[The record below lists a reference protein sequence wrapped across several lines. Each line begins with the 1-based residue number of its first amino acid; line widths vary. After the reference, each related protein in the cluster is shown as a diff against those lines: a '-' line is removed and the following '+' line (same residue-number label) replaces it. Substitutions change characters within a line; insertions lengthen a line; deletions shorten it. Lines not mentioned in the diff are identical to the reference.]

1 MRKLAMYLSV
11 VAAMMLVFS
20 MTLSAQSKITVKGKV
35 VDING
40 EPLIGVAVIEQ
51 NTSNGVMT
59 DADGAYVITA
69 SKSGSLLFDYM
80 GFKQEVRPV
89 GGKTL
94 INVTLEEDKTL
105 LDEAVVVGYGT
116 MRRSDL
122 TGSVSS
128 VSAKSIENFKT
139 ANVLDALGGQVAG
152 VSITTTDGTPGSG
165 YNIIVR
171 GVSTVNGDSSPLYI
185 VDGFE
190 VDGIDHIANQD
201 IASIE
206 ILKDASAAAIYG
218 ARAANGVVL
227 VTTKSGRESR
237 ATVSYSG
244 SASYRTLS
252 KRLDVLDPYDFV
264 SLQVERNIEN
274 AQNYY
279 RNGSDYDGVPYRFQT
294 AKDYIGLEGINWQD
308 EAFQNTWSQNH
319 DISLSGGT
327 KTTKY
332 AVSFSHFDE
341 DGIFINSGYAKNA
354 ARVKLNQKVRD
365 WLDLDINLS
374 YTNQKKYGLGTGG
387 YVLRNILVYRPTGG
401 LRVTDDVL
409 LNSSSDPGVDNSYNN
424 HYNPLVAT
432 KTADLSTLTNTW
444 GANGS
449 LTFKITKDLRFK
461 SSGSYTQ
468 AFVRD
473 DYFYYSGS
481 EQAARSGGAYGQS
494 TMTLRNNWSV
504 NNVLT
509 YNGKFVKKHKVT
521 VMAGQEFQ
529 MSGSEYLRG
538 QAKQFAIEDLGVDKL
553 NAGDLASL
561 VETSRS
567 DKKRLSF
574 FARGFY
580 NYDDRYMAT
589 VTFRADASSVFAR
602 GNRWGFF
609 PSFAG
614 AWTVSNEPWLKSAS
628 SWLENLK
635 LRVGYGTVGNDRIS
649 SYMTSDIYTVVKV
662 GQGMSQTGA
671 LLLNQLSNPNLK
683 WEGSTTIN
691 LGVDFSVLNGR
702 IGLTVDAF
710 QKDTKDLLMQQNLS
724 YISGWESQWQNVGKI
739 RNKGLEISLK
749 TININKKNFSWST
762 DFNISFIDNELV
774 SLLDGTDY
782 MQVRTNFDSNN
793 TNNDYIAIVGQ
804 PLGNMYGF
812 EFDGVYQVSDFI
824 VTPDGNMSL
833 KEGVVDNKAHTGVAP
848 EPGFVKYK
856 DQLTVDTDGD
866 GIPDKGDGKITSADR
881 TIIGNGYA
889 DWYGGMTNTFHFYG
903 FDLSIVTQFSY
914 GNDVYNVTRFRTTK
928 TTENGLNMLAEVK
941 DRWTLHHASNSVPAV
956 RGMTMHDIYSRFIED
971 GSYLR
976 LKNVTLGYSFPSKW
990 MSKIKVSKLRLYAS
1004 ANNLYCFTKYS
1015 GYDPEV
1021 NGKSSPLMPGLDN
1034 CAYPKNTAYTMGL
1047 EITF

>member
-1 MRKLAMYLSV
+1 
-11 VAAMMLVFS
+11 
-20 MTLSAQSKITVKGKV
+20 
-35 VDING
+35 
-40 EPLIGVAVIEQ
+40 
-51 NTSNGVMT
+51 
-59 DADGAYVITA
+59 
-69 SKSGSLLFDYM
+69 
-80 GFKQEVRPV
+80 
-89 GGKTL
+89 
-94 INVTLEEDKTL
+94 
-105 LDEAVVVGYGT
+105 

-171 GVSTVNGDSSPLYI
+171 GVSTVNGDASPLYI

-252 KRLDVLDPYDFV
+252 KRLDVLNPYDFV
-264 SLQVERNIEN
+264 ALQVERNADN
-274 AQNYY
+274 AQSYY
-279 RNGSDYDGVPYRFQT
+279 AAGNNSLGEPYRFQT
-294 AKDYIGLEGINWQD
+294 IKDYEGLKGINWQN
-308 EAFQNTWSQNH
+308 EAFRNTWSQNH

-341 DGIFINSGYAKNA
+341 DGIFINSGYVKNA

-365 WLDLDINLS
+365 WLDIDLNLS
-374 YTNQKKYGLGTGG
+374 YTSQKKYGLGTGG

-432 KTADLSTLTNTW
+432 KKAELSTRTYTW
-444 GANGS
+444 NANGS
-449 LTFKITKDLRFK
+449 LTFKLTKDLRLK

-473 DYFYYSGS
+473 DYFYYEGS

-494 TMTLRNNWSV
+494 TMTLRNSWSV

-509 YNGKFVKKHKVT
+509 YNAKFASKHKVT
-521 VMAGQEFQ
+521 AMAGQEFQ
-529 MSGSEYLRG
+529 MSGNEYLRG

-561 VETSRS
+561 VETSRQ

-614 AWTVSNEPWLKSAS
+614 AWTVSNEPWLKDT
-628 SWLENLK
+628 SWLDNLK
-635 LRVGYGTVGNDRIS
+635 LRVGYGTVGNDRIN

-691 LGVDFSVLNGR
+691 LGIDFSVLNGR
-702 IGLTVDAF
+702 IGFTLDAF

-724 YISGWESQWQNVGKI
+724 YISGWESQWQNIGKI
-739 RNKGLEISLK
+739 RNKGLEFSLK

-782 MQVRTNFDSNN
+782 MQVRTGFDSNN

-804 PLGNMYGF
+804 PLGNMYGY
-812 EFDGVYQVSDFI
+812 EFDGVYQVSDFVI
-824 VTPDGNMSL
+824 TPGGDMKL
-833 KEGVVDNKAHTGVAP
+833 RDGVVDNTSHVGVAP

-866 GIPDKGDGKITSADR
+866 GVPDKGDGKITSADR

-903 FDLSIVTQFSY
+903 FDLSVVMQFSY
-914 GNDVYNVTRFRTTK
+914 GNDVFNVTRYRTTK
-928 TTENGLNMLAEVK
+928 TTENGLNMLSEVK
-941 DRWTLHHASNSVPAV
+941 DRWTLHNASNAVPAV

-990 MSKIKVSKLRLYAS
+990 MSRIKVSKLRLYAS
-1004 ANNLYCFTKYS
+1004 ANNLYCFTNYS

-1021 NGKSSPLMPGLDN
+1021 NGKNSPLMPGLDN

>member
-1 MRKLAMYLSV
+1 MKRLLTIVSVITAMTFALAS
-11 VAAMMLVFS
+11 
-20 MTLSAQSKITVKGKV
+20 TLSAQSKVGVKGKV
-35 VDING
+35 SDTDG

-51 NTSNGVMT
+51 GTSNGVMT
-59 DADGAYVITA
+59 DAEGNYVISVTKTA
-69 SKSGSLLFDYM
+69 SLLFDYM
-80 GFKQEVRPV
+80 GFKQVIRPV
-89 GGKTL
+89 SGRQV
-94 INVTLEEDKTL
+94 IDVVLEEDRTQ

-139 ANVLDALGGQVAG
+139 GNVLDALGGAVAG
-152 VSITTTDGTPGSG
+152 VNITTTDGTPGSG
-165 YNIIVR
+165 FSIIIR
-171 GVSTVNGDSSPLYI
+171 GVGTVNGDSSPLYI

-190 VDGIDHIANQD
+190 ADGIDHIANQD

-227 VTTKSGRESR
+227 VTTKSGREAR
-237 ATVSYSG
+237 AVVSYSG

-252 KRLDVLDPYDFV
+252 KRLDVLNPYDFV
-264 SLQVERNIEN
+264 NLQIERNPLS
-274 AQNYY
+274 QQSYY
-279 RNGSDYDGVPYRFQT
+279 ATGNDQDGIPYRYQNIN
-294 AKDYIGLEGINWQD
+294 DYKGISGINWQD

-332 AVSFSHFDE
+332 AISFSHFDE
-341 DGIFINSGYAKNA
+341 DGIFINSGYIKNA

-365 WLDLDINLS
+365 WLDIDLNLS
-374 YTNQKKYGLGTGG
+374 YTNQRKYGLGTGG
-387 YVLRNILVYRPTGG
+387 WVLRNILAYRPTGG
-401 LRVTDDVL
+401 LGVTDDVL
-409 LNSSSDPGVDNSYNN
+409 LHSSADPGVDNSYNN
-424 HYNPLVAT
+424 HFNPLVAT
-432 KTADLSTLTNTW
+432 RKADLETKTNTW
-444 GANGS
+444 VANGS
-449 LTFKITKDLRFK
+449 LTFKLTKDLRLK
-461 SSGSYTQ
+461 TAGSYNQ

-473 DYFYYSGS
+473 DYFYYEGS

-494 TMTLRNNWSV
+494 TMTMRNSWSV

-509 YNGKFVKKHKVT
+509 YNTKIASRHKITAMV
-521 VMAGQEFQ
+521 GQEYLK
-529 MSGSEYLRG
+529 SGSEYLRG

-589 VTFRADASSVFAR
+589 VTFRADASSVFAK

-614 AWTVSNEPWLKSAS
+614 AWTISNEPWMKQV
-628 SWLENLK
+628 SWIDNLK
-635 LRVGYGTVGNDRIS
+635 LRLGYGTVGNDRIS

-683 WEGSTTIN
+683 WEGSTTTNIG
-691 LGVDFSVLNGR
+691 LDFSVLNGR
-702 IGLTVDAF
+702 VGLTADVF

-749 TININKKNFSWST
+749 TININKKDFSWST
-762 DFNISFIDNELV
+762 DFNISFLKNELV

-782 MQVRTNFDSNN
+782 MQVRTAFDSNN

-824 VTPDGNMSL
+824 IDPEGNRTL
-833 KEGVVDNKAHTGVAP
+833 KEGVVDNSSHVGVAP

-856 DQLTVDTDGD
+856 DQPTVDTDGD

-903 FDLSIVTQFSY
+903 FDLSVVLQFSY
-914 GNDVYNVTRFRTTK
+914 GNDVFNVTRYLATK

-941 DRWTLHHASNSVPAV
+941 DRWVFQNASNAVPATK
-956 RGMTMHDIYSRFIED
+956 GMTTHDIYSRFIED

-976 LKNVTLGYSFPSKW
+976 LKNLTLGYSFPSKW
-990 MSKIKVSKLRLYAS
+990 MSKARISKLRLYLS
-1004 ANNLYCFTKYS
+1004 ANNLYCLTRYS
-1015 GYDPEV
+1015 GFDPEV
-1021 NGKSSPLMPGLDN
+1021 NWKSSPLMPGVDYG
-1034 CAYPKNTAYTMGL
+1034 CYPKNTAYTMGL

>member
-1 MRKLAMYLSV
+1 MRKAMAIIGVIVMMALAAV
-11 VAAMMLVFS
+11 QTA
-20 MTLSAQSKITVKGKV
+20 SAQSKISVKGNV
-35 VDING
+35 TDMNG
-40 EPLIGVAVIEQ
+40 DPLVGVTVIEQ
-51 NTSNGVMT
+51 NTMNGVMT
-59 DADGAYVITA
+59 DADGNYTIQV
-69 SKSGSLLFDYM
+69 SGKATLLFDYM
-80 GFKQEVRPV
+80 GFKQVV
-89 GGKTL
+89 KSVAGKSV
-94 INVTLEEDKTL
+94 IDAVLEEDRTQ

-139 ANVLDALGGQVAG
+139 GNVLDALGGQVAG
-152 VSITTTDGTPGSG
+152 VSITTNDGTPGSG
-165 YNIIVR
+165 FNIIVR
-171 GVSTVNGDSSPLYI
+171 GVGTVNGDSSPLYI

-190 VDGIDHIANQD
+190 VDNIDHIANQD

-237 ATVSYSG
+237 ATISYSG

-252 KRLDVLDPYDFV
+252 KRLDVLDPYEFV
-264 SLQVERNIEN
+264 RLQVERHPDN
-274 AQNYY
+274 APKYY
-279 RNGSDYDGVPYRFQT
+279 QGGADYYGEPYKYQS
-294 AKDYIGLEGINWQD
+294 AEDYKTRKGINWQD

-341 DGIFINSGYAKNA
+341 DGIFINSGYIKNA
-354 ARVKLNQKVRD
+354 ARVKLNQKIRD
-365 WLDLDINLS
+365 WLELDLNLS

-387 YVLRNILVYRPTGG
+387 WVLRNILAYRPTGG

-409 LNSSSDPGVDNSYNN
+409 LNSSSDPDIDNSYNN

-432 KTADLSTLTNTW
+432 TKADLKTRTNTW
-444 GANGS
+444 VANGS
-449 LTFKITKDLRFK
+449 LTFKLTKDLRLK
-461 SSGSYTQ
+461 TSGSYNQT
-468 AFVRD
+468 FVRD
-473 DYFYYSGS
+473 DYFYYEGS
-481 EQAARSGGAYGQS
+481 EQAARSGGPYGQS
-494 TMTLRNNWSV
+494 TMTMRNSWSI

-509 YNGKFVKKHKVT
+509 YNKKIASKHKIT
-521 VMAGQEFQ
+521 AMAGQEYQ
-529 MSGSEYLRG
+529 MSGSEFLRG

-589 VTFRADASSVFAR
+589 VTFRADASSVFAK

-614 AWTVSNEPWLKSAS
+614 AWTISNEPWMKSV
-628 SWLENLK
+628 SWLDNLK

-649 SYMTSDIYTVVKV
+649 SYMTSDIYTVVKL
-662 GQGMSQTGA
+662 GLGAAQTGA
-671 LLLNQLSNPNLK
+671 LTLNQLSNPNLK
-683 WEGSTTIN
+683 WEGSTTTNIG
-691 LGVDFSVLNGR
+691 LDFSVLNGR
-702 IGLTVDAF
+702 VGLTVDAF
-710 QKDTKDLLMQQNLS
+710 MKDTKDLLLQQNLS
-724 YISGWESQWQNVGKI
+724 FISGWESQWQNIGKI

-762 DFNISFIDNELV
+762 DFNISFIRNELV

-782 MQVRTNFDSNN
+782 MQARTGFDSNN
-793 TNNDYIAIVGQ
+793 KNYDYIAIVGQ

-812 EFDGVYQVSDFI
+812 EYDGVYQYSDFVI
-824 VTPDGNMSL
+824 DPDGNMTL
-833 KEGVVDNKAHTGVAP
+833 KEGVVDNTSHVGVAP
-848 EPGFVKYK
+848 TPGFVKYK
-856 DQLTVDTDGD
+856 DQPTIDTDGD

-903 FDLSIVTQFSY
+903 FDLSVVLQFSY
-914 GNDVYNVTRFRTTK
+914 GNDVYNVTRFLSTK
-928 TTENGLNMLAEVK
+928 TKENGLNMRAEVL
-941 DRWTLHHASNSVPAV
+941 DRWSPYNASNAVPAV
-956 RGMTMHDIYSRFIED
+956 LGMTDHDIYSRFIED

-976 LKNVTLGYSFPSKW
+976 IKNATLGYSFPSKW
-990 MSKIKVSKLRLYAS
+990 MSKARISKLRLYLS
-1004 ANNLYCFTKYS
+1004 ANNLYCLTRYS

-1021 NGKSSPLMPGLDN
+1021 NVKSSPLMPGLDYG
-1034 CAYPKNTAYTMGL
+1034 AYPKNTAYTMGL